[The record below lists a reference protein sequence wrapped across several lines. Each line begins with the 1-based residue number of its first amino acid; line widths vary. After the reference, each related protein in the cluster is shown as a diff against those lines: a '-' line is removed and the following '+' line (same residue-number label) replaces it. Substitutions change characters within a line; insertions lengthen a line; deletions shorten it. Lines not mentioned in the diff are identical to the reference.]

1 MDVTVFFILYD
12 FFYCLCYSK
21 ISQDCKIVET
31 MYNNIY
37 KLNYSIDKSLCG
49 LELYKEKHGFI
60 VTMENV
66 LLHMNMSHQLT

>member
-1 MDVTVFFILYD
+1 
-12 FFYCLCYSK
+12 
-21 ISQDCKIVET
+21 